1 MSTNSPNSF
10 KDHSTPGSADDQAL
24 SSTGSMPLLTK
35 LSRPFLTQNQLEH
48 LRTLT
53 ELSGP
58 KFNSMLLHA
67 FDQIW
72 SIAQVYNFPMK
83 TIGTAMLL
91 FQKTYLFN
99 RVQNFPPTETTI
111 ACLMIASKIEDTPK
125 KARELLQT
133 SYYIKGVT
141 TSSTQ
146 LEEVRKQVLS
156 LERQILETIGF
167 DFRIRHPQ
175 PYIIKFAKEMAV
187 SREDALIAWNIAIDS
202 YVTDACLRF
211 PCHVVAL
218 ACLFLATKLN
228 EFDVLPKMNFAR
240 FFCKKAQLK
249 GAILDLLEFYSHSLS
264 ASRLGKINRSIDAST
279 FINIRIDINKQ
290 FRNQNKPEPHGSVEG
305 LFIRDPKLSDKGTVR
320 YILDWERGHVS
331 GEPLI

>member
-1 MSTNSPNSF
+1 MSTNTPNSI
-10 KDHSTPGSADDQAL
+10 KEHSTPGSTDDQSMPSA
-24 SSTGSMPLLTK
+24 GSIPLLTK

-53 ELSGP
+53 ELTGP

-72 SIAQVYNFPMK
+72 NIAQVYNFPMK

-99 RVQNFPPTETTI
+99 KVQNFPPTETTI
-111 ACLMIASKIEDTPK
+111 SCLMIASKIEDTPK

-133 SYYIKGVT
+133 SYYIKGVSV
-141 TSSTQ
+141 SSTQ

-175 PYIIKFAKEMAV
+175 PYVIKFAKEMEI
-187 SREDALIAWNIAIDS
+187 SREDALIAWNITTDS
-202 YVTDACLRF
+202 YLTDAALRF

-218 ACLFLATKLN
+218 ASLLLATKLRGQTYS
-228 EFDVLPKMNFAR
+228 PK
-240 FFCKKAQLK
+240 
-249 GAILDLLEFYSHSLS
+249 
-264 ASRLGKINRSIDAST
+264 
-279 FINIRIDINKQ
+279 
-290 FRNQNKPEPHGSVEG
+290 
-305 LFIRDPKLSDKGTVR
+305 
-320 YILDWERGHVS
+320 
-331 GEPLI
+331 